1 MLARAPSRFEK
12 LNWEPIGF
20 FKTLM
25 SLAELDGG
33 GAGGGGGGG
42 GGGVNVKAAKKLA
55 ALAEPIV

>member
-20 FKTLM
+20 FRTLM

-33 GAGGGGGGG
+33 GSGGGGGGG
-42 GGGVNVKAAKKLA
+42 AAWTRVAGV
-55 ALAEPIV
+55 